1 MLYAAYDPIPQPRF
15 TRIKSCLHIPITIH
29 KSNSHNTMLLP
40 VPSLGNTTSSVMKR
54 NRHTN
59 IMVTQKTG
67 NQSIFRAIMTE
78 TLSKIDQNVH
88 RLNQLHARSV
98 HIATWLVTTY
108 KPIAILLLAL
118 ASRWLIKITTSP
130 QLQVKMSNNTL
141 TSKNQ

>member
-1 MLYAAYDPIPQPRF
+1 MNTMSIQVQSRHKLTVYRGYTILTIAYFKEVACDMLYAAYDPIPQPRF

-59 IMVTQKTG
+59 IMVTQKIG

-98 HIATWLVTTY
+98 HIAT
-108 KPIAILLLAL
+108 
-118 ASRWLIKITTSP
+118 
-130 QLQVKMSNNTL
+130 
-141 TSKNQ
+141 

>member
-98 HIATWLVTTY
+98 VSTY
-108 KPIAILLLAL
+108 CN
-118 ASRWLIKITTSP
+118 LISYN
-130 QLQVKMSNNTL
+130 LQAYRYPTPCISFQVIN
-141 TSKNQ
+141 